1 MMMLPISV
9 LPLLATAPFAAVRPY
24 EDIPAL
30 LGDDV
35 TFVARFGYSLSHA
48 PSQSALWLLM
58 YVS

>member
-1 MMMLPISV
+1 MMPPTSV
-9 LPLLATAPFAAVRPY
+9 HPLLATAPSAAVRPY

-35 TFVARFGYSLSHA
+35 TFVARFGYPLSHA
-48 PSQSALWLLM
+48 PSRSAFRALM

>member
-1 MMMLPISV
+1 MPPISV
-9 LPLLATAPFAAVRPY
+9 HPLLATAPFTAVRPY

-35 TFVARFGYSLSHA
+35 TFVARFGHALSHA
-48 PSQSALWLLM
+48 PSRSALRALM